1 MILSITVY
9 TLVGVMLFYFGW
21 HYNKRF
27 SLPTEYHTIK
37 QFLLSWEIIASFV
50 LFSVITGLRYHTGW
64 DHEYY
69 IQDYVQYQNEGTLF
83 RPDFEP
89 GFRLIETIFAKLGF
103 HYSIFFGF
111 LGFVNIFFIY
121 FALRKNKEV
130 IPWVGLLIMLGPYF
144 LHLVN
149 SLRQGIVECVFV
161 SMIVLVN
168 NRRYLLL
175 LLCSLLLV
183 SIHKVALLIIP
194 ILILAKFLT
203 KFENNKH
210 LFVVYITCFVIGQF
224 PILISWTING
234 FSDVLALFGYH
245 KYVHLFNTNSQYAF
259 HRSSFGVI
267 SIALIVVHLFMIYY
281 YSKLREYYKGNKFLT
296 ICSSLSLIYVCY
308 FVLVMNTSFYFKRPN
323 ELLLPFMVIT
333 TAFLIVYLFKRKRFL
348 QLALFCSVNF
358 SVAPFSVFK
367 VGYLGLSDSTDFFH
381 FIPFC

>member
-1 MILSITVY
+1 
-9 TLVGVMLFYFGW
+9 MLFYFGW
-21 HYNKRF
+21 HYNQRF
-27 SLPTEYHTIK
+27 ALPTEYHTTK

-64 DHEYY
+64 DHEFY

-89 GFRLIETIFAKLGF
+89 GFRLIETIFTKLGF
-103 HYSIFFGF
+103 HYTIFFGF

-121 FALRKNKEV
+121 FALRKNREV

-144 LHLVN
+144 LHFVN

-161 SMIVLVN
+161 SLILLVN

-194 ILILAKFLT
+194 IIILAKFLT

-210 LFVVYITCFVIGQF
+210 LLVAYITCFVIGQF
-224 PILISWTING
+224 PILISWTVNG

-245 KYVHLFNTNSQYAF
+245 KYVHLFNTNPQYGF
-259 HRSSFGVI
+259 HRCSFGAI
-267 SIALIVVHLFMIYY
+267 SIALIVVHLFLIYY
-281 YSKLREYYKGNKFLT
+281 YAKLREHYKGNEFYTL
-296 ICSSLSLIYVCY
+296 CSSLTLIYVCY

-323 ELLLPFMVIT
+323 ELLLPFTFITVAFLMVYFLKTRRYAQLAVFCFFNLSIAVIT
-333 TAFLIVYLFKRKRFL
+333 
-348 QLALFCSVNF
+348 
-358 SVAPFSVFK
+358 VFK
-367 VGYLGLSDSTDFFH
+367 VAYFGSTDSTDYYH
-381 FIPFC
+381 FIPI